1 MKTNTLHNNSKPDW
15 IYLLF
20 FVLVFPLVYYKLF
33 TAGFISW
40 DDPEILLANRDVHQ
54 FSVKQ
59 FFTNFYVGNYHP
71 VTMLNYAIDWQLF
84 GKSALGYHAEN
95 ILWHLIN
102 TVLVYFIAKE
112 LKLKQLQALLLSAVF
127 AFHPL
132 QLETIAWVAERKT
145 LLYSFF
151 FLLAIWYY
159 LKYKQQS
166 QIKSLTLVYV
176 CFILSLLSKPAAV
189 VFPLLLMAL
198 DVFIYQE
205 NLKVT
210 YKRYILFFVI
220 ALVFGVITIKA
231 QQEAKFLLNTHDYNV
246 FYKIGIFGYGIF
258 HYIYKFMLPINLSAF
273 YGYPDKLIVISVIG
287 VLMIIALVFAVYL
300 LIKRKHYLLLF
311 AVSFFVINIILV
323 LQIISFGDAIVAD
336 RYMYLPVI
344 GLTLALIYLF
354 GKHQYLKIPAVA
366 VVVIFSIASFARAAV
381 WVDSLTLF
389 KDTLKKEPGS
399 FLVLNSLG
407 SEYTMQGNPKQ
418 AIPFLNKAIA
428 VAPDYYKGYYNRG
441 LAYVQLQQND
451 KALDDFNKAI
461 NYHKQ
466 GNHAKSYVARANVYY
481 NLKDF
486 TKAIKDAEKAL
497 SIDAKNSKANFLL
510 GNCYDDLNDLPKA
523 LSYYNTSIQLNPEE
537 PLFYLRRAVLFGKE
551 QKFNECLADLNTCT
565 TINENFAEAY
575 YWKGVA
581 KVSLKQNPC
590 DDLKKAVKLGFS
602 AAYQPL
608 QNYCR

>member
-1 MKTNTLHNNSKPDW
+1 MKTNTLHNNSKSDW
-15 IYLLF
+15 FYLMF
-20 FVLVFPLVYYKLF
+20 FVLAFPLVYYKLF

-54 FSVKQ
+54 FSIKQ

-71 VTMLNYAIDWQLF
+71 ITMLNYAIDWQLF

-95 ILWHLIN
+95 ILWHLVN

-112 LKLKQLQALLLSAVF
+112 LKLKQIQALLVSSVF
-127 AFHPL
+127 AFHPV
-132 QLETIAWVAERKT
+132 QLETVAWVAERKT

-151 FLLAIWYY
+151 FLLAIFNY

-166 QIKSLTLVYV
+166 QIKHLVWVYA

-189 VFPLLLMAL
+189 VFPMLLIAL
-198 DVFIYQE
+198 DVFFYGE
-205 NLKVT
+205 SLKDT

-220 ALVFGVITIKA
+220 SLVFGLITIKA

-258 HYIYKFMLPINLSAF
+258 HYIYKFILPINLSAF
-273 YGYPDKLIVISVIG
+273 YGYPDKLTVISIIG
-287 VLMIIALVFAVYL
+287 VTTLISVVFILYMVV
-300 LIKRKHYLLLF
+300 KRKQQLVLF
-311 AVSFFVINIILV
+311 AFTFFIINIILV

-336 RYMYLPVI
+336 RYMYLPII
-344 GLTLALIYLF
+344 GLTLVLIYLF
-354 GKHQYLKIPAVA
+354 EKSIFFKIPTMA
-366 VVVIFSIASFARAAV
+366 VVIILSIASFARAAV
-381 WVDSLTLF
+381 WNNSLSLF
-389 KDTLKKEPGS
+389 SDTLKKEPTS

-486 TKAIKDAEKAL
+486 TKAIQDAEKAL
-497 SIDAKNSKANFLL
+497 SIDAKNAKANFLL

-537 PLFYLRRAVLFGKE
+537 PLFYLRRAVLYGKQ